1 MTHLTHRN
9 GANGSATRPSA
20 AVTMPSLPCPAQT
33 SADQWQ
39 VERFNGR
46 ISHGVKST
54 RFANADEM
62 KATLPQYLELYNHHV
77 VQRNLGYLTPVK
89 ALKAWYG
96 KKPELFNKR
105 VYDHM
110 GLDR

>member
-1 MTHLTHRN
+1 M
-9 GANGSATRPSA
+9 
-20 AVTMPSLPCPAQT
+20 
-33 SADQWQ
+33 

-46 ISHGVKST
+46 ISHVVKST

-62 KATLPQYLELYNHHV
+62 KTTLTQYLELYDHHI
-77 VQRNLGYLTPVK
+77 VQRNLGHLTPVK
-89 ALKAWYG
+89 ALKEWYR

-110 GLDR
+110 GLDTYSIPKIGHLPASRKGSWLTGVSGCTTMPSANCWH